1 MWTLGNE
8 WEVFDAEHQPYPEDE
23 RDVRILY
30 AVESGSRAWGLDAA
44 DSDFDVRGFY
54 MHPPEWYLHLDARRD
69 EEIRFEQCDTGELV
83 IDVQLW
89 DIYKMLALLQK
100 KNPPLIEW
108 LHSAIVYQNLLP
120 HPIFA
125 SLRAFATSE
134 VGSPSI
140 FYHYRQ
146 MALGNYKKYI
156 VTPSQQDK
164 EVGLKRYLYVL
175 RPLLCLLHIEMLGS
189 WPPQNFEALLS
200 SVQNHVETPVTLRV
214 AEQIREIVAKKREGG
229 EWKADQPLPDLNAWI
244 EAELEQY
251 AQKAPGDPVNMQA
264 LERLRSELFAGYPS

>member
-1 MWTLGNE
+1 MC
-8 WEVFDAEHQPYPEDE
+8 V
-23 RDVRILY
+23 LY

-54 MHPPEWYLHLDARRD
+54 MHHPSWYLQLDARRD
-69 EEIRFEQCDTGELV
+69 EEIRFERDVAGEI

-89 DIYKMLALLQK
+89 DIYKMFALLQK

-120 HPIFA
+120 QRIFEN
-125 SLRAFATSE
+125 LRAFATAE
-134 VGSPSI
+134 VQSPSI

-156 VTPSQQDK
+156 ETPSKRDE

-175 RPLLCLLHIEMLGS
+175 RPLLCLLYIEMLGA
-189 WPPQNFEALLS
+189 WPPQNFDALLV
-200 SVQNHVETPVTLRV
+200 SVRGVADTPVTPQI

-229 EWKADQPLPDLNAWI
+229 EWKADQPLPDLNTWI
-244 EAELEQY
+244 ELQLEQY
-251 AQKAPGDPVNMQA
+251 ARKAPGDPVDVTA
-264 LERLRSELFAGYPS
+264 LERMRNTLFAGYPF